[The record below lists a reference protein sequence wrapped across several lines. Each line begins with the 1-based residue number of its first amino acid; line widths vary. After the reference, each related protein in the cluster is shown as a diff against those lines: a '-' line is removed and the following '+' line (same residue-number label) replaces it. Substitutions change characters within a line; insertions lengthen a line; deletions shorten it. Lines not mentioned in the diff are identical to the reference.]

1 MTSTLGDQGVIPSA
15 RWVLDFTHPTLS
27 GYQTD
32 SMVKHNSW
40 RLKCER
46 PTSFNTLSKLNPF
59 ENLNQGSSL
68 TLRGFQKV
76 YIFIFYF
83 LIFFGDLLLLLLL
96 LLLLFQMPRLCFFFF
111 KSNIKNLEPTC
122 ISPKKSNTRPT
133 LVSSPWLMSTY
144 LEISWPGKHCK
155 KPLDNSWSQ
164 AVVVHPR
171 TS

>member
-76 YIFIFYF
+76 YIFIFNF
-83 LIFFGDLLLLLLL
+83 LFFFGDL
-96 LLLLFQMPRLCFFFF
+96 LLLLFQMPRLCFSFFLNQIS
-111 KSNIKNLEPTC
+111 KTWNRLVYHPKNQIPGQHW
-122 ISPKKSNTRPT
+122 
-133 LVSSPWLMSTY
+133 LVPH
-144 LEISWPGKHCK
+144 G
-155 KPLDNSWSQ
+155 
-164 AVVVHPR
+164 
-171 TS
+171 